1 MKMLRSLQ
9 RQARNLGSRLSG
21 PAPSNGEY
29 AGPRAKGR
37 RLRGL
42 FTRGEEGGALI
53 EMALTAPALLLIFT
67 GLITFATAFKNQIVL
82 TQATGVAGQYLAQ
95 IRTTSTNPCSD
106 VFSALKNAAPGLA
119 SANISV
125 SVTMNGTTPTQ
136 TGNSCSGSQTDL
148 VQGSPVTVYATY
160 PCTLSIYSVAGFKLG
175 SGCQLQAEVTEYE
188 Y

>member
-1 MKMLRSLQ
+1 MKMLSSLQ
-9 RQARNLGSRLSG
+9 RQARNLECSLVGT
-21 PAPSNGEY
+21 APSNGED
-29 AGPRAKGR
+29 ANPRVKSR

-53 EMALTAPALLLIFT
+53 EMALTAPALLLLFT
-67 GLITFATAFKNQIVL
+67 GLITFAMAYKNQIVL

-106 VFSALKNAAPGLA
+106 VYTALKNAAPGLN
-119 SANISV
+119 SANITV

-148 VQGSPVTVYATY
+148 VQGSTVTVYATY

-175 SGCQLQAEVTEYE
+175 SSCQLQAEVTEYE